1 MPIYLYLGGHDEMYV
16 INLEMVMY
24 FQADD
29 HYSHVFYASGSAF
42 MVSFGL
48 SQIESFI
55 AKQHPDQSCFLRL
68 GRKYIVNM
76 SFLFHINTIKQ
87 VVLLTDMNGTSHS
100 LHIAKP
106 VLRDLISRFEYSRN
120 KI

>member
-1 MPIYLYLGGHDEMYV
+1 MPKNLCLGGHDEMYV

-29 HYSHVFYASGSAF
+29 HYSHVFYATGATF

-48 SQIESFI
+48 SRIETLITEHYPNQTSFY
-55 AKQHPDQSCFLRL
+55 RL

-76 SFLFHINTIKQ
+76 SYLFHINTIKQ
-87 VVLLTDMNGTSHS
+87 VVLLTDMNGTTHS
-100 LHIAKP
+100 LHISKP
-106 VLRDLISRFEYSRN
+106 VLRELIEGFNVSRN
-120 KI
+120 K

>member
-1 MPIYLYLGGHDEMYV
+1 MPANLCLGGHDEMYV

-29 HYSHVFYASGSAF
+29 HYSHVFYTTGITF
-42 MVSFGL
+42 MVSYGL
-48 SQIESFI
+48 SQIETLIS
-55 AKQHPDQSCFLRL
+55 DQYPLQSNFLRL

-76 SFLFHINTIKQ
+76 SFLFHINTVKQ
-87 VVLLTDMNGTSHS
+87 IVLLTDLNGVTHS

-106 VLRDLISRFEYSRN
+106 VLRDLINTFEYSRN

>member
-1 MPIYLYLGGHDEMYV
+1 MSMNLCLGGHDEMYV

-29 HYSHVFYASGSAF
+29 HYSHVFYATGATF

-48 SQIESFI
+48 SQIVTFI
-55 AKQHPDQSCFLRL
+55 TEQYPLQSKFLRL

-87 VVLLTDMNGTSHS
+87 TILLTDLNGATHS

-106 VLRDLISRFEYSRN
+106 VLRDLIRSFECSRN

>member
-1 MPIYLYLGGHDEMYV
+1 MYV

-29 HYSHVFYASGSAF
+29 HYSHVYYATGATF
-42 MVSFGL
+42 MVSYGL
-48 SQIESFI
+48 SQIETFI
-55 AKQHPDQSCFLRL
+55 AEQHPFQSNFLRL
-68 GRKYIVNM
+68 GRKYVINT
-76 SFLFHINTIKQ
+76 SFLFHINTVKQ
-87 VVLLTDMNGTSHS
+87 ISLLNDLSGTSHS

-106 VLRDLISRFEYSRN
+106 VLRDLIKRFECSRN

>member
-1 MPIYLYLGGHDEMYV
+1 MLTNLCLGGHDEMYL

-29 HYSHVFYASGSAF
+29 HYSHVYYATGATF
-42 MVSFGL
+42 MISYGL
-48 SQIESFI
+48 SQIETFI
-55 AKQHPDQSCFLRL
+55 AEQHPHQSNFLRL
-68 GRKYIVNM
+68 GRKYVVNI
-76 SFLFHINTIKQ
+76 SFLFHINTVKQ
-87 VVLLTDMNGTSHS
+87 IILLTDLNGTSHS

-106 VLRDLISRFEYSRN
+106 VLRDLIKRFEYSRN